1 MFHKEGYKII
11 GISSLLFTAALL
23 SVWFLIPSNIV
34 LQIILSVIILDLWI
48 IILQFFRNPK
58 RSIPSYDDHLIYAPA
73 DGKVVVMEEVF
84 ENEFMNKKCIQIS
97 IFMSPFNVHV
107 NRNPVSG
114 LIKYYKYH
122 PGKFLMAW
130 NPKSST
136 DNERTTIVYGLKSGK
151 DILIRQ
157 IAGFLARRII
167 CYAQSGQTVRQ
178 GEDIGFIRFGSRVD
192 LLLPLDVKINVK
204 IGDVVTGN
212 KSVIA
217 EIND

>member
-1 MFHKEGYKII
+1 MFHKEGFKII
-11 GISSLLFTAALL
+11 TISSLMFTCILAAL
-23 SVWFLIPSNIV
+23 WFLVTDYFVLKIV
-34 LQIILSVIILDLWI
+34 VSVLITDLWF

-58 RSIPSYDDHLIYAPA
+58 RPIPSFDENLIYAPA
-73 DGKVVVMEEVF
+73 DGKVVVIEEVF
-84 ENEFMNKKCIQIS
+84 ENECLNQKCIQVS

-136 DNERTTIVYGLKSGK
+136 DNERTTIVYSLKSGK

-167 CYAQSGQTVRQ
+167 CYAENGQAVKQ

-217 EIND
+217 EIKE